1 MRKILLFVCGIM
13 MISSVA
19 IAEETTVCANGAGT
33 IVVGA
38 ISGREYC
45 MSKESLN
52 WWNSQAWC
60 DAIGRTLFS
69 LDDCECSTGTDCV
82 ERCPELN
89 AVTTSREFAW
99 TKTPVDE
106 SNAYLILLNVT
117 GKNFYTKA
125 RNIAY
130 DSGPMHRQHALCK

>member
-1 MRKILLFVCGIM
+1 MYKYM
-13 MISSVA
+13 MLICMMFLSTIVQA
-19 IAEETTVCANGAGT
+19 DETCANGAGT

-45 MSKESLN
+45 MSNESLN

-69 LDDCECSTGTDCV
+69 LDDCECSTGINCTD
-82 ERCPELN
+82 RCPELN
-89 AVTTSREFAW
+89 SVTTTRDFAW

-106 SNAYLILLNVT
+106 ANAYLILLNVT
-117 GKNFYTKA
+117 GTNFYTKA
-125 RNIAY
+125 RKIAY